1 MKLGRFECHE
11 YVIPVAGRQIRLLGP
26 ARPDDLLDDPDL
38 EARFRRDEY
47 LPYWAVPWISAVVL
61 AEHVL
66 SLDPPPAE
74 PMLEIGA
81 GLGLLSVALG
91 ASGRTIVSSDYD
103 PDALLFISM
112 NASRNSAATVSVA
125 ALDWRTEPPERFA
138 TILAA
143 DVMYDRR
150 NLEPLARFLTRALAP
165 GGRAYLADP
174 SRRAAGGFP
183 AALADARLTFTVH
196 TVHGVTLPALDP
208 SDAKP
213 VDVQIFAVRA
223 APD

>member
-1 MKLGRFECHE
+1 MKLGRFECDE
-11 YVIPVAGRQIRLLGP
+11 YVIPVAGREIRLLGP
-26 ARPDDLLDDPDL
+26 SRPDDLLDDPDI
-38 EARFRRDEY
+38 EARFQRDEY

-91 ASGRTIVSSDYD
+91 AGGRRIVASDYD
-103 PDALLFISM
+103 PDALLFISE
-112 NASRNSAATVSVA
+112 NAARNGAATVSAA
-125 ALDWRTEPPERFA
+125 ALDWRTEPPDRFA

-143 DVMYDRR
+143 DVLYEQR
-150 NLEPLARFLTRALAP
+150 NLEPLARFLKRAMIP
-165 GGRAYLADP
+165 GGRAWLADP

-183 AALADARLTFTVH
+183 AALTDAGLAFRMH
-196 TVHGVTLPALDP
+196 TVHGVASPALDP
-208 SDAKP
+208 TDAKP
-213 VDVQIFAVRA
+213 VDVRIFAVRA
-223 APD
+223 ASD